1 MYVTFCSSA
10 AACQGLQGSGSNISL
25 PSSCAAHSADPLQP
39 VRALGDGLTS
49 ARLMLSGL
57 RLTATYWQS
66 AAHTPAHSCSSMSR
80 QSYFIPSNSTALFSS
95 LADRLSLR
103 LQSAHA
109 VLQMLP
115 ALSQTDMLKA
125 RKDKAEGALLAA
137 VAVTHL

>member
-1 MYVTFCSSA
+1 
-10 AACQGLQGSGSNISL
+10 
-25 PSSCAAHSADPLQP
+25 
-39 VRALGDGLTS
+39 
-49 ARLMLSGL
+49 
-57 RLTATYWQS
+57 
-66 AAHTPAHSCSSMSR
+66 MSR
-80 QSYFIPSNSTALFSS
+80 QSFFIPSNSTALFSS